1 MSVAAN
7 YLTSVRALIRKL
19 YVIIDFYKQFWDN
32 VRKQLSITYRWIH
45 NYGDGFRGRGMGGGG
60 VGGFGKGD

>member
-19 YVIIDFYKQFWDN
+19 YVIIDFYKQFSDN
-32 VRKQLSITYRWIH
+32 VRKQLSITYR
-45 NYGDGFRGRGMGGGG
+45 
-60 VGGFGKGD
+60 